1 MLKCMEIVAKIFRRF
16 PHVLL
21 VFSLLMLSGCD
32 FLRRAAGRPD
42 SGELE
47 VLRNEMS
54 RRMAAE
60 RDSIIAV
67 NAREDSLKAEQTRIE
82 DSLRIVEAVRAISD
96 NMLSASSLGGI
107 SGERAVRK
115 YHIVLGSYKME
126 SNART
131 LAAKASVAGYTAEL
145 IRMRNGFIIVSVDPS
160 DRIAD
165 ILKSLRRVR
174 LENFCP
180 EDVWI
185 LVNE

>member
-1 MLKCMEIVAKIFRRF
+1 MEIVAKIFRKF
-16 PHVLL
+16 PLVLL
-21 VFSLLMLSGCD
+21 AVPVLTLSGCD

-47 VLRNEMS
+47 VIRTEMS

-67 NAREDSLKAEQTRIE
+67 KAREDSVKAEQARIE
-82 DSLRIVEAVRAISD
+82 DSLRTVEAVKAFSG
-96 NMLSASSLGGI
+96 NMFSASSLGGI
-107 SGERAVRK
+107 SGDVAVRR
-115 YHIVLGSYKME
+115 YYIVLGSYKME

-131 LAAKASVAGYTAEL
+131 LAGKASDAGYTAEL
-145 IRMRNGFIIVSVDPS
+145 IRMKNGLTIVSIDPS

-174 LENFCP
+174 LESFCP